1 MKPDL
6 INILSNSNK
15 DIDNQQ
21 LMDYISGKLSEVEKH
36 AIEEDTV
43 DNDFM
48 NDAME
53 GLQSLKDNK
62 KINFFVDQI
71 NSDLHKRLDEKKARK
86 NKRRLK
92 EEPWIYMAVVI
103 VLVLIVL
110 AYVVMH
116 NLPKTN

>member
-21 LMDYISGKLSEVEKH
+21 LMDYISGKLSEAEKH
-36 AIEEDTV
+36 EIEENTL

-71 NSDLHKRLDEKKARK
+71 NTDLHKRLDEKKKRK

-103 VLVLIVL
+103 ILVLIVL
-110 AYVVMH
+110 AYVVIH
-116 NLPKTN
+116 NIPK